1 MCIRDRKLDLINS
14 LESSGSFKN
23 THALVEKLS
32 KYTSWKYEELEDLL
46 EIALENTQVWH
57 ILNDPDIRKFYQYL
71 IEQLGSNTDELIRNK
86 VKKIQ
91 EKIES

>member
-1 MCIRDRKLDLINS
+1 MRNY
-14 LESSGSFKN
+14 
-23 THALVEKLS
+23 LS

-71 IEQLGSNTDELIRNK
+71 IEQLGSNTDELIRDK
-86 VKKIQ
+86 VENIQ
-91 EKIES
+91 QKFES